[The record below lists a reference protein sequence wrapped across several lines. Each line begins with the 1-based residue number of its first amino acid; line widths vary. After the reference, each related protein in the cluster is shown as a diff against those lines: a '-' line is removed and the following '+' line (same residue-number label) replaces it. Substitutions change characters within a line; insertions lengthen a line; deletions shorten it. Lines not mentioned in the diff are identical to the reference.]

1 MTMAGQKQEE
11 LFSPL
16 NDLQA
21 AQWLLGELHDDLPGR
36 VARFQQVND
45 LCANLGSNGTMIPG
59 EVAYSA
65 WLEARSS
72 FVSGNYV
79 ATVMLCQGL
88 AEQMLA
94 THLTLS
100 LQAPELPKKIS
111 FHDTLDRCLKQGV
124 INPSL
129 AGQLK
134 QLMEL
139 RNPLSHFRSIDD
151 PESLSRRA
159 LESQAPAHVT
169 LLRDA
174 TFAIGVAIDL
184 LASPEFRLGK

>member
-1 MTMAGQKQEE
+1 MEAPKQEE

-16 NDLQA
+16 SDLQA
-21 AQWLLGELHDDLPGR
+21 AQWLVGELHDDLRGR
-36 VARFQQVND
+36 VARFQQLND
-45 LCANLGSNGTMIPG
+45 LCANLGSTGTIIPG

-65 WLEARSS
+65 WVEARSS
-72 FVSGNYV
+72 FVNGNYV

-94 THLTLS
+94 SHLTLS
-100 LQAPELPKKIS
+100 LRAPELPKKIG
-111 FHDTLDRCLKQGV
+111 FQDTLSRCVEQGV
-124 INPSL
+124 IEPSL

-139 RNPLSHFRSIDD
+139 RNPLSHFRRMDD

-159 LESQAPAHVT
+159 LDSQTPAQVT

-174 TFAIGVAIDL
+174 TFAIGVAVDL
-184 LASPEFRLGK
+184 LASAAFRLGR

>member
-1 MTMAGQKQEE
+1 VADPRQEE

-16 NDLQA
+16 SDLQA
-21 AQWLLGELHDDLPGR
+21 AQWLIGELHDDLQGR

-45 LCANLGSNGTMIPG
+45 LCANLGRTGTMIPG

-72 FVSGNYV
+72 FVNGNYV

-94 THLTLS
+94 SQLTLS
-100 LQAPELPKKIS
+100 LNAPKLPKKIG
-111 FHDTLDRCLKQGV
+111 FQYTLSRCVEQGV
-124 INPSL
+124 IDPTL
-129 AGQLK
+129 AGELK
-134 QLMEL
+134 LLMDL
-139 RNPLSHFRSIDD
+139 RNPLSHFRHVDD
-151 PESLSRRA
+151 PESLSRRS
-159 LESQAPAHVT
+159 LDSRAPAHAT

-174 TFAIGVAIDL
+174 TFAIGVAVDL
-184 LASPEFRLGK
+184 LASPEFRLGR

>member
-1 MTMAGQKQEE
+1 MADPRQEE

-16 NDLQA
+16 SDLQA
-21 AQWLLGELHDDLPGR
+21 AQWLLGELHDGLPGR

-45 LCANLGSNGTMIPG
+45 LCANLGSLGTMIPG

-72 FVSGNYV
+72 FVNGNYV

-94 THLTLS
+94 SQLTLG
-100 LQAPELPKKIS
+100 LNAPKLPKKIG
-111 FHDTLDRCLKQGV
+111 FQDTLSRCVEQGV
-124 INPSL
+124 IDPTQ
-129 AGQLK
+129 AGELK
-134 QLMEL
+134 RLMDL
-139 RNPLSHFRSIDD
+139 RNPLSHFRHVDD
-151 PESLSRRA
+151 PESLSRRS
-159 LESQAPAHVT
+159 LDSQAPAQAT

-174 TFAIGVAIDL
+174 TFAIGVAVDL
-184 LASPEFRLGK
+184 LASPEFRLGR

>member
-1 MTMAGQKQEE
+1 MADARQEE

-16 NDLQA
+16 SDLQA
-21 AQWLLGELHDDLPGR
+21 AQWLMGELHDDLPGR

-45 LCANLGSNGTMIPG
+45 LCANLGSSGTMIPG
-59 EVAYSA
+59 EVAFSA

-72 FVSGNYV
+72 FVNGNYV

-94 THLTLS
+94 SHLTLR
-100 LQAPELPKKIS
+100 LDAPPLPEKIG
-111 FHDTLDRCLKQGV
+111 FRETLRRCLEQGV
-124 INPSL
+124 IEQSV
-129 AGQLK
+129 AGQLE

-139 RNPLSHFRSIDD
+139 RNPLSHFRSVDD

-159 LESQAPAHVT
+159 LDSKMPIHAT

-174 TFAIGVAIDL
+174 TFAIGVAVEL
-184 LASPEFRLGK
+184 LASPEFRLGR

>member
-1 MTMAGQKQEE
+1 MADPRQEE

-16 NDLQA
+16 SDLQA
-21 AQWLLGELHDDLPGR
+21 AQWLIGELHDDLQGR

-45 LCANLGSNGTMIPG
+45 LCANLGSSGTMIPG

-72 FVSGNYV
+72 FVNGNYV

-94 THLTLS
+94 SHLTLS
-100 LQAPELPKKIS
+100 LDAQELPEQIG
-111 FHDTLDRCLKQGV
+111 FRETLRRCAGQGV
-124 INPSL
+124 ITPSL

-134 QLMEL
+134 QLMGL
-139 RNPLSHFRSIDD
+139 RNPLSHFRRVDD

-159 LESQAPAHVT
+159 LDSQTPAQVT
-169 LLRDA
+169 LQRDA
-174 TFAIGVAIDL
+174 TFAIGVAVDL
-184 LASPEFRLGK
+184 LASPAFRLGS